1 MTSTINA
8 ANQSGYTDRA
18 RLNAYTQSQNEF
30 KELQQEQLVGEDSR
44 MSSLY
49 DPTNQTM
56 ADIFQWSHSDN
67 NRWQAYQQEG
77 PAGQQAA
84 QYLEQMVDQRRTL
97 ANDYMRQFNDLALHL
112 NSQHQQPGEPGP
124 DLDAMLDNAAAGR
137 SPVVN
142 ADGNRMAQADAL
154 LAYWHQNQG
163 TITSLQNS
171 YKDLQEFPKQ
181 VSEWLDQNQIERPIE
196 VDLVVEKYRY
206 AGFNGLAET
215 SAELVNTSAM
225 RLDGKEATGI
235 KAVSF
240 QGTVRKMDEYG
251 VYSQTDDGMVKVI
264 LDQFQQSGVALG
276 MTGMEAQ
283 VLMDQENR
291 QAWGQ
296 YKQLHGPLADTFN
309 SEFSSPL
316 EPRFTL
322 QDIVDNLRAER
333 PAAQLQDGSTHPEAD
348 RIGAFVTTHSAT
360 LNAVVLQQQALQ
372 EMPKTL
378 DEWLQ
383 VPGNRHKAQM
393 EVYERHGVE
402 PWKQNNP
409 IAELEL
415 RLRKASSALRAT
427 AEGMAA
433 ANSLRS
439 RLSDLLNEK
448 THTVPFTLQQ
458 LTDNF
463 RWGRALGTME
473 DDSQHPQA
481 AMIEQVFS
489 GTAVKKQLITY
500 LLSDVH
506 KDDTTTSNTKQYNP
520 KESQAELLSLLNQGQ
535 AVLDDSI
542 LSSLL
547 MSGKNNTSGN

>member
-1 MTSTINA
+1 MTSTINT

-18 RLNAYTQSQNEF
+18 RLNAYTQSRNEF

-44 MSSLY
+44 MSVLY

-97 ANDYMRQFNDLALHL
+97 ANNYMRQFNDLALHL

-181 VSEWLDQNQIERPIE
+181 VSEWLDQNQIERPVE

-215 SAELVNTSAM
+215 SAELVDTSAM
-225 RLDGKEATGI
+225 RLDGEEATGI
-235 KAVSF
+235 MAVSF
-240 QGTVRKMDEYG
+240 QATTRKMDEYG

-283 VLMDQENR
+283 LLMDQDSR

-322 QDIVDNLRAER
+322 QDIVDNLRADR
-333 PAAQLQDGSTHPEAD
+333 PAAQLQDGSIHPEAD
-348 RIGAFVTTHSAT
+348 RVGAFVTTHSAT
-360 LNAVVLQQQALQ
+360 LNAVALQQQALQ
-372 EMPKTL
+372 QMPKTL

-415 RLRKASSALRAT
+415 RLQKASSALRAT

-439 RLSDLLNEK
+439 RLSNLLNDK
-448 THTVPFTLQQ
+448 TNTVPFTLQQ

-473 DDSQHPQA
+473 DGSQHPQA
-481 AMIEQVFS
+481 AIIEQAFS

-506 KDDTTTSNTKQYNP
+506 KDDTTSSTKQYNP
-520 KESQAELLSLLNQGQ
+520 KEAQAELLSLLNKGQ

-542 LSSLL
+542 LGSLL